1 MLTAS
6 TPGVN
11 LAMWLYKPL
20 NCCCSAAPRFGG
32 AESPHS
38 HYFKPGHSSES
49 NVKASSVDWMLS
61 GLKTTQD
68 SFTFHHFR
76 HGCLPSAASR
86 IQVCSFLGDIG
97 NFLLASESSK
107 GPLSPNLKP
116 CKYVRIYR
124 QPEWKVRGV
133 FLGCWGESARNSKY
147 SNLEENRN
155 VAGRHAQERLLMQ
168 RWLAEILVYAV
179 SIEMQDST
187 GMVTQLH
194 HARTCKQDKD
204 GQSVVRNAVCEK
216 SRRV

>member
-1 MLTAS
+1 MECDSQQDSQPEASSHSQKWCKTATAKWHICFSVPASKLGKNRVIQASMLTAS

-20 NCCCSAAPRFGG
+20 NCCCLAAPRFGG

-68 SFTFHHFR
+68 SFRFHHFR

-86 IQVCSFLGDIG
+86 IQVRSFLWHIG

-116 CKYVRIYR
+116 CKYVRI
-124 QPEWKVRGV
+124 
-133 FLGCWGESARNSKY
+133 
-147 SNLEENRN
+147 
-155 VAGRHAQERLLMQ
+155 
-168 RWLAEILVYAV
+168 
-179 SIEMQDST
+179 
-187 GMVTQLH
+187 
-194 HARTCKQDKD
+194 
-204 GQSVVRNAVCEK
+204 
-216 SRRV
+216 